1 MDGSVGTIGLEPN
14 SEGLLSS
21 FVAVK
26 LELGQCSWRAFWAG
40 WKARYPGSECTVV
53 LEETCCA
60 DRKSFETIDE
70 AIIDAWMAH
79 MIDVIAGSDRLKTI
93 E

>member
-26 LELGQCSWRAFWAG
+26 LELGQCSWRAFWAR
-40 WKARYPGSECTVV
+40 WKVRYPGSKCTFV

-60 DRKSFETIDE
+60 TNFETIDE
-70 AIIDAWMAH
+70 TTIDAWIAH
-79 MIDVIAGSDRLKTI
+79 MNDVNAGPDRLETI
-93 E
+93 K